1 MKDIVILGAG
11 LAAAPLIRQIML
23 NSVLK
28 QGDLRLTVVAPNT
41 HFHWPIAMP
50 RVILPDHWS
59 EHKAMFELYPFFK
72 DYPPER
78 FEFVL
83 GTASGMDLEGKHITV
98 AMTRGGIYTVHYDT
112 LVIATGSSAQDHVP
126 WTVLGTT
133 EATKEKLHAL
143 WDDVRRAET
152 IVIAGGGP
160 TGTETAGELAY
171 EYSGEKEVYFIY
183 DDDLPLG
190 PSTLESVRRQAAKE
204 LSKLNVNLL
213 PQTRVTEATE
223 DGKDTILQLRRA
235 DGSFQTLR
243 TRAYIPATGTKPN
256 TAFVPKEILDHR
268 GFIKQTNYLQVE
280 GHTDIFVLGDA
291 GNLESNRAT
300 HADSQCLHLVKNLPI
315 YLSGGRMSV
324 YKKNPKETITVTLGR
339 KRATGQRGNIKTP
352 SLFPWYCK
360 GRRMGTDYAHELA
373 AGRRS
378 LSTVLE
384 KRRR

>member
-23 NSVLK
+23 KSVL
-28 QGDLRLTVVAPNT
+28 QQDDFRLTVIAPNT

-59 EHKAMFELYPFFK
+59 EHKVMFELYPFFK

-83 GTASGMDLEGKHITV
+83 GAASSMDLEGKHITV
-98 AMTRGGIYTVHYDT
+98 ALNRGGVYTVHYDT
-112 LVIATGSSAQDHVP
+112 LVIATGSTAQDHVP

-133 EATKEKLHAL
+133 EETKEKLHAL
-143 WDDVRRAET
+143 WDDIRRSET

-160 TGTETAGELAY
+160 TGTETAGEIAY
-171 EYSGEKEVYFIY
+171 EYNGEKEVYFVY

-190 PSTLESVRRQAAKE
+190 PSTLHSVRKQVVKE
-204 LSKLNVNLL
+204 LSKLKVNLL
-213 PQTRVTEATE
+213 PKTRVAEVTK

-243 TRAYIPATGTKPN
+243 TQAYIPATGTKPN
-256 TAFVPKEILDHR
+256 TAFAPKEILDNR
-268 GFIKQTNYLQVE
+268 GFIKQTKYLQVE
-280 GHTDIFVLGDA
+280 DHTDIFVLGDA
-291 GNLESNRAT
+291 GNLESNRAMY
-300 HADSQCLHLVKNLPI
+300 ADSQCLHLIKNLPI
-315 YLSGGRMSV
+315 YLSGGKMTP
-324 YKKNPKETITVTLGR
+324 YKKNRKEMMAVTLGR
-339 KRATGQRGNIKTP
+339 KRATGQLGNIKIL
-352 SLFPWYCK
+352 SLLLWYAK
-360 GRRMGTDYAHELA
+360 GRWMGTDYAYDLA

-378 LSTVLE
+378 LSTVIE

>member
-23 NSVLK
+23 KSVL
-28 QGDLRLTVVAPNT
+28 QQDNLRLAVVAPNT

-83 GTASGMDLEGKHITV
+83 GAASIMDLEGKHITV
-98 AMTRGGIYTVHYDT
+98 ALNRGGVYTVHYNT

-133 EATKEKLHAL
+133 EETKDKLHAL
-143 WDDVRRAET
+143 WDDIRRAET
-152 IVIAGGGP
+152 IVVAGGGP
-160 TGTETAGELAY
+160 TGTETVGEIAY
-171 EYSGEKEVYFIY
+171 EYNGEKEVYFVY

-190 PSTLESVRRQAAKE
+190 PSTLDSEETSQATK
-204 LSKLNVNLL
+204 
-213 PQTRVTEATE
+213 
-223 DGKDTILQLRRA
+223 DGKDTILQLHRA
-235 DGSFQTLR
+235 DGSVQILR
-243 TRAYIPATGTKPN
+243 TQAYIPTTGTKPN
-256 TAFVPKEILDHR
+256 TEFASREILDNH
-268 GFIKQTNYLQVE
+268 GFIKRTNYLQVE
-280 GHTDIFVLGDA
+280 GHSDILVLGDA
-291 GNLESNRAT
+291 GSLESNRAMY
-300 HADSQCLHLVKNLPI
+300 ADSQCLHLVENLPI
-315 YLSGGRMSV
+315 HLNGGKMTP
-324 YKKNPKETITVTLGR
+324 YKKNRKEIIAVTLGR
-339 KRATGQRGNIKTP
+339 KRATGQLGNIKIL
-352 SLFPWYCK
+352 SLLMWYAK
-360 GRRMGTDYAHELA
+360 GRWMGTDYAYDLA

>member
-23 NSVLK
+23 KSVL
-28 QGDLRLTVVAPNT
+28 QQDNLRLTVVAPNT

-72 DYPPER
+72 DYP
-78 FEFVL
+78 L
-83 GTASGMDLEGKHITV
+83 
-98 AMTRGGIYTVHYDT
+98 RG
-112 LVIATGSSAQDHVP
+112 LS
-126 WTVLGTT
+126 TT
-133 EATKEKLHAL
+133 EETKDKLHTL
-143 WDDVRRAET
+143 WNDIRRAET

-160 TGTETAGELAY
+160 TGTETAGEIAY
-171 EYSGEKEVYFIY
+171 EYNGEKEVYFVY

-190 PSTLESVRRQAAKE
+190 PSTLDSVRKQVVKE
-204 LSKLNVNLL
+204 LSKLKVNLL
-213 PQTRVTEATE
+213 PRTRVTEITK

-243 TRAYIPATGTKPN
+243 TQAYVPATGTKPN
-256 TAFVPKEILDHR
+256 TAFAPKDILDNR

-280 GHTDIFVLGDA
+280 DHSDIFVLGDA
-291 GNLESNRAT
+291 GNLESNRAM
-300 HADSQCLHLVKNLPI
+300 HADSQCLHLIKNLPI
-315 YLSGGRMSV
+315 YLNGGKMTP
-324 YKKNPKETITVTLGR
+324 YKKNEKEMIAVTLGR
-339 KRATGQRGNIKTP
+339 KRATGQLGNIKIL
-352 SLFPWYCK
+352 SLLMRYAK
-360 GRRMGTDYAHELA
+360 GRWMGTDYAYYLA

-378 LSTVLE
+378 LSMVLE